1 MDKQTAIEIL
11 EYHQEWMLLD
21 SEVNYRLKLLYDLGC
36 KLSDMTGFV
45 FYNDISV
52 TSLPE
57 ICQLN
62 TADWDITFER
72 IAEKISILKL
82 SV

>member
-1 MDKQTAIEIL
+1 MEINN
-11 EYHQEWMLLD
+11 
-21 SEVNYRLKLLYDLGC
+21 EVNYRLQLLYDLGC

-45 FYNDISV
+45 FYKHISV

-62 TADWDITFER
+62 AEDWDIALKR
-72 IAEKISILKL
+72 IVEKILHTKQ
-82 SV
+82 

>member
-1 MDKQTAIEIL
+1 MEIN
-11 EYHQEWMLLD
+11 MLD
-21 SEVNYRLKLLYDLGC
+21 SEVNYRLQLLYDLGC

-62 TADWDITFER
+62 AEDWDIALKR
-72 IAEKISILKL
+72 IAEKISNLG
-82 SV
+82 